1 MPAKSGMQIEQPK
14 TLTEIVVERLRE
26 AIIDGQYAFG
36 ENISE
41 DKLATA
47 FGVSRSPVRDAL
59 NALQFTGLVTIR
71 PKRGSFVFNPTGEEV
86 AEICDYR
93 LMLERE
99 ALRLSMAADREGFL
113 AALDNTLDRMRERM
127 RAGDE
132 MGYVRIDTEFHNL
145 FFDHCGNRLVQNAFD
160 LVEAR
165 IATIRTALNAR
176 FKQRRED
183 SFDQHVAIVDGLK
196 RDDWAT
202 VHDVLGK
209 HITSIRTDAIDE
221 LARNPVES

>member
-1 MPAKSGMQIEQPK
+1 MPAKPGMQIEQPK

-26 AIIDGQYAFG
+26 AIIDGQFAFG

-59 NALQFTGLVTIR
+59 NALQFIGLVTIK
-71 PKRGSFVFNPTGEEV
+71 PKRGSFVFSPTVEEV

-99 ALRLSMAADREGFL
+99 ALRLSMAANRDRFL
-113 AALDNTLDRMRERM
+113 AALDDAVDRMRSRM
-127 RAGDE
+127 LAGDE
-132 MGYVRIDTEFHNL
+132 IGYVRIDSEFHNL
-145 FFDHCGNRLVQNAFD
+145 FFDHCGNGLVQNAFH

-176 FKQRRED
+176 FKQRREA
-183 SFDQHVAIVDGLK
+183 SFDQHVAIVEGLK
-196 RDDWAT
+196 RGDWAQ
-202 VHDVLGK
+202 VHDVLSD

-221 LARNPVES
+221 LSRGAVVG